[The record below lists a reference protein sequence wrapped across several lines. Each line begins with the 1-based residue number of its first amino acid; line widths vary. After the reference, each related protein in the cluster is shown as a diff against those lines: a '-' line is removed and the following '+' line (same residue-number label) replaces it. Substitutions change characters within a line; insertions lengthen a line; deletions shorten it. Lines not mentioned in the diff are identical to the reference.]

1 MNARPPSGMPATVR
15 GCLVMIWIQA
25 LASAYIGWSVRSEID
40 TRHDHGQEVESEG
53 VLRFVAYLSYG
64 MAAALLV
71 ASVFFFRRTL
81 VASKAV
87 YVYEVLVLCFGGLGI
102 ALAVATSTFHPL
114 QLVGF
119 ALPGAV
125 CWALSSDSA
134 DQWFAQP
141 STRDR
146 RRAAAERHLGTPRTP
161 E

>member
-1 MNARPPSGMPATVR
+1 MNARPPSAMPATVR
-15 GCLVMIWIQA
+15 GCLAMIWIQA
-25 LASAYIGWSVRSEID
+25 LASAYIGWSVCSEID
-40 TRHDHGQEVESEG
+40 TRHDHGQEVETEG
-53 VLRFVAYLSYG
+53 ALRFVAYLSYG

-71 ASVFFFRRTL
+71 ASVFFFRRAL
-81 VASKAV
+81 LASKVV
-87 YVYEVLVLCFGGLGI
+87 YGYEVLVLCFGGLGI

-114 QLVGF
+114 QLVAF

-141 STRDR
+141 STRDG
-146 RRAAAERHLGTPRTP
+146 RRAAVERHQGTPRTP